1 MPAARNPY
9 SDGDG
14 FFRGQLKASAAT
26 QRSLEEQEIP
36 SRQGDAVCPAL
47 GVLVADLDLSAYHR
61 LDADQLPAVSA
72 EPRQQFLALRIL
84 QIGLDVRLGR
94 RLLGLEDQEA
104 SGLEAIEQRGE
115 LGAVLEGLVTHG
127 GSLVGVSCQA
137 FSKVGTEAIGNS

>member
-14 FFRGQLKASAAT
+14 FFRGQLKASTAA

-47 GVLVADLDLSAYHR
+47 GVLVSDFDFTSDYR

-72 EPRQQFLALRIL
+72 EPIQ
-84 QIGLDVRLGR
+84 
-94 RLLGLEDQEA
+94 
-104 SGLEAIEQRGE
+104 
-115 LGAVLEGLVTHG
+115 
-127 GSLVGVSCQA
+127 
-137 FSKVGTEAIGNS
+137 